1 MRRLILAIVFAL
13 LTASA
18 RAEDKLDVRVLYCG
32 DLGSVREA
40 DFRMFLEK
48 YFKKITLCGA
58 DRFHADDAKDQDVV
72 IFDWTNTYDGKGGFD
87 EAANKKMAT
96 VSISLGANFSRP
108 AILVG
113 QMGGHVAIPLKMKID
128 WLCLC
133 LDGPAHHLN
142 LKHPVFQGPLKVD
155 PEFEEVPTPAEY
167 PYISLDRSLGPTMQA
182 WRVQKKDYPDID
194 PGLVSDLYGFDDSP
208 DSEVIAQGMA
218 QKGPDTLALG
228 RQANY
233 LLWGFSA
240 QPSDMTPSGQRL
252 FVNVVAYMKQFDGEK
267 PLMQKKSQSRDWAL
281 RYASSF
287 RMLKNEYW
295 EMKTREL
302 RESLKKHP
310 EYLPKNIGNAEEYIT
325 DTVEQ
330 QRKAEERVVPMLFPE
345 SLIKKF
351 SKDADKYDAYY
362 RENLEYLIPA
372 GEESLKFLVD
382 EDAKK
387 LDVSNRDVKTLEK
400 CVSLLE
406 ANQQADVALRL
417 LKRYTQ
423 ENFSTAAE
431 WKKWLT
437 ENRDRL
443 YFSDTGG
450 YKFFVAPQ
458 PDEAASSK

>member
-1 MRRLILAIVFAL
+1 MRRLILAIVFGF

-18 RAEDKLDVRVLYCG
+18 RAEEKLDVRVLYCG

-48 YFKKITLCGA
+48 YFKKVTLCGA

-113 QMGGHVAIPLKMKID
+113 QMGGRVATPLKLKID

-142 LKHPVFQGPLKVD
+142 LKHPVFQGPQKVD

-194 PGLVSDLYGFDDSP
+194 PGLVSNLYGFDDSP

-218 QKGPDTLALG
+218 QKGSRYAG
-228 RQANY
+228 A
-233 LLWGFSA
+233 G
-240 QPSDMTPSGQRL
+240 PSGQLFLVGFFGPAIRYDPVRSAVIRECGRL
-252 FVNVVAYMKQFDGEK
+252 HQAVRWPKAARAKEIAFARM
-267 PLMQKKSQSRDWAL
+267 AL

-287 RMLKNEYW
+287 RMLQNEYW

-302 RESLKKHP
+302 RETLKNHP
-310 EYLPKNIGNAEEYIT
+310 NWIPKDFGNAEEYIT
-325 DTVEQ
+325 NTVEQ
-330 QRKAEERVVPMLFPE
+330 QRKAEERVVPTLFPE
-345 SLIKKF
+345 SLIKEF
-351 SKDADKYDAYY
+351 GKDADKYNAYY
-362 RENLEYLIPA
+362 RTNLEYLIPES
-372 GEESLKFLVD
+372 EESLKFLVD
-382 EDAKK
+382 EDAKA
-387 LDVSNRDVKTLEK
+387 LGASNRNVKTLEK
-400 CVSLLE
+400 CVSMLE
-406 ANQQADVALRL
+406 ENQQADLALRL

-437 ENRDRL
+437 KNRDRL
-443 YFSDTGG
+443 YFSDLGG
-450 YKFFVAPQ
+450 YKFFVVPQ
-458 PDEAASSK
+458 PDKAASSK